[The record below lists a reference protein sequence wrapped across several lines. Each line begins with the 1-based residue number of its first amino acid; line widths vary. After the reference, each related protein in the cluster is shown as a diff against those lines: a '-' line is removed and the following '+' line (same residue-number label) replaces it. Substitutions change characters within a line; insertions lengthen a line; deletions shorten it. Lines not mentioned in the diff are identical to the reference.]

1 MYTLVL
7 AVIGTVMMLAI
18 PEANHGARYGGFIL
32 LMQFPICVLFI
43 ITFMTAGVGGSTKK
57 FAFGAAYQL
66 GYAVGNIIGPQ
77 TFQGSD
83 APNYYVA
90 KYTMLA
96 FLIFTALLLA
106 CYGVLHRVW
115 NTRRDK
121 RAAVEGEERQVEN
134 EEFADLTD
142 FQLKSFRYPL

>member
-1 MYTLVL
+1 
-7 AVIGTVMMLAI
+7 
-18 PEANHGARYGGFIL
+18 
-32 LMQFPICVLFI
+32 
-43 ITFMTAGVGGSTKK
+43 MTAGVGGSTKK

-77 TFQGSD
+77 TYRGSD
-83 APNYYVA
+83 APDYYIA

-96 FLIFTALLLA
+96 FLVLTAILLII
-106 CYGVLHRVW
+106 YGMLHKLW

-121 RAAVEGEERQVEN
+121 RAAVEGEEMHVEN
-134 EEFADLTD
+134 VEFADLTD